1 MKLSQNQWRA
11 LTGIVAAF
19 LVAIVPNVLAT
30 IGAGDA
36 LVTPIQ
42 ALIAGVAGVLQM
54 GDEDV
59 APETS
64 PDLAGTH

>member
-1 MKLSQNQWRA
+1 MKLSTNQWRA

-19 LVAIVPNVLAT
+19 LVAVTPNVLLT

-42 ALIAGVAGVLQM
+42 ALLAGIAGVLQM
-54 GDEDV
+54 GSEDV
-59 APETS
+59 PETS